1 MRNDPVQ
8 PIYTQAVRQ
17 PSVATKI
24 DDQQSRGYKGTVSL
38 SEVRHLAAWKEQS
51 NKVPVPQ
58 AASNVT
64 AYEKAR
70 KRTRARLRSTIESL
84 AAPTLS
90 ALILLMWQFGVEIIG
105 ISEFVLPTPWN
116 IAHRIFVDYRLLLS
130 SSVVTI
136 FEMVAGFALAA
147 VGGII
152 TALAIF
158 YSRLFERAVH
168 PILVALQTI
177 PKVALAPLLV
187 LYLGY
192 DFAPKCFL
200 AFLLAYFPVVI
211 ATVVGLQALDKGMVS
226 LARSMGASEWQIFFK
241 IRLPAALPNV
251 FGGFK
256 VAISLAVIGAVIGE
270 YVAAERGLGYLQLQ
284 ASSQFDTTLSFA
296 AVVVIALI
304 GVFLFAVLDFIE
316 RRAVF
321 HRESAK

>member
-1 MRNDPVQ
+1 M
-8 PIYTQAVRQ
+8 
-17 PSVATKI
+17 
-24 DDQQSRGYKGTVSL
+24 
-38 SEVRHLAAWKEQS
+38 
-51 NKVPVPQ
+51 
-58 AASNVT
+58 
-64 AYEKAR
+64 
-70 KRTRARLRSTIESL
+70 
-84 AAPTLS
+84 AAPTL
-90 ALILLMWQFGVEIIG
+90 AIAILLIWQFGVGAIG
-105 ISEFVLPTPWN
+105 LSDFILPTPWS
-116 IAHRIFVDYRLLLS
+116 IVERIVRNYRLLYTS
-130 SSVVTI
+130 SMITI
-136 FEMVAGFALAA
+136 AEIVAGFALAA
-147 VGGII
+147 VGGVL

-158 YSRLFERAVH
+158 YSRIFERAVY
-168 PILVALQTI
+168 PILVFLQTI

-211 ATVVGLQALDKGMVS
+211 ATVVGLQALDKSMVN
-226 LARSMGASEWQIFFK
+226 LVRSMGASEFQIFFK

-304 GVFLFAVLDFIE
+304 GVVLFAILDVLE
-316 RRAVF
+316 RRLVF
-321 HRESAK
+321 ARESSR